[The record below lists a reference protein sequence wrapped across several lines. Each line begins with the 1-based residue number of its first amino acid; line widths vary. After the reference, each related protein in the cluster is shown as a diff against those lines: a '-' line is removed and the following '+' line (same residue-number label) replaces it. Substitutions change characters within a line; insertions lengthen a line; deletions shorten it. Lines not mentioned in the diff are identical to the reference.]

1 MLSPSNPEVL
11 VFELNSDGRIARVD
25 VFMPDAGGL
34 KPSRRYARIMF
45 AFLPGIPGAD
55 DLRTLARRVDTARHH
70 GVPNGCVLELD
81 LQVVP
86 QETGGFDPFAM
97 IASGGKPLLLREAV
111 AAIHRAAE
119 DPRVAGLIARVQIP
133 AAAAGP
139 VQELREA
146 ITAFSDVKPSLAWAE
161 TYPGTLSYYLASAF
175 REVWMQPSG
184 TVGLVGFATNALF
197 LRDALDKAGIE
208 AQFIAR
214 GEYKSAANLF
224 TQDRYTDAHR
234 EADSRL
240 IESLHTQVWKAVAD
254 SRHLEPAEVDTLA
267 DKAPL
272 LRDDAVTGRLIDRI
286 GFRDEAYARIGELV
300 GAPDI
305 SPETGDADSDDAPPR
320 LYLSRYARATA
331 SRPTPSMPPIPGRK
345 TKPTIAV
352 VTLHGPIVSG
362 RGGPQLLPIGNS
374 SAGGDTIAAA
384 LREAAADDAVSA
396 IVLRVDSPGGSVTG
410 SETIW
415 REVNR
420 VRDRGKPVVASMG
433 AVAASGGYYVSM
445 SADAI
450 VANAGTITGSI
461 GVVTGKLVAR
471 ELKDRLG
478 VGSDSVRTNANAD
491 AWSINKPFTDEQHAH
506 VEAEADLF
514 YTDFIERVAQG
525 RKMTVE
531 AVDAIARG
539 RVWTGADALERGL
552 VDELGGLRTAITRAK
567 VLAGLE
573 PDADVRIAGYPGSS
587 LMDLLRPKASSQ
599 PAAASLPDAVGA
611 LLGRSVAGVL
621 SQAER
626 SLTGVSALWLGDYRF

>member
-1 MLSPSNPEVL
+1 
-11 VFELNSDGRIARVD
+11 
-25 VFMPDAGGL
+25 
-34 KPSRRYARIMF
+34 MF

-55 DLRTLARRVDTARHH
+55 DLRNLARRVDTARHH

-81 LQVVP
+81 LQAAP
-86 QETGGFDPFAM
+86 HETAGFDPFAM
-97 IASGGKPLLLREAV
+97 IGSGGRPLVLREAV

-119 DPRVAGLIARVQIP
+119 DSRVAGLIARVQIP

-139 VQELREA
+139 VQELRAA
-146 ITAFSDVKPSLAWAE
+146 ITAFSDVKPTLAWAE

-197 LRDALDKAGIE
+197 LRDALDKAGIQ

-240 IESLHTQVWKAVAD
+240 IDSLHNQVRQAVAQ
-254 SRHLEPAEVDTLA
+254 SRHLEPAEVDALA

-272 LRDDAVTGRLIDRI
+272 LRDDAVTGRLVDRI

-300 GAPDI
+300 GAPGI
-305 SPETGDADSDDAPPR
+305 SPETGCDIPSGLRPPDADSDDAPPR

-331 SRPTPSMPPIPGRK
+331 QRLAPPIPSIPGRK
-345 TKPTIAV
+345 AKPTIAV

-362 RGGPQLLPIGNS
+362 RGGPQPLPLGSS

-384 LREAAADDAVSA
+384 LREAAADDSVSA
-396 IVLRVDSPGGSVTG
+396 IVLRVDSPGGSVSG

-420 VRDRGKPVVASMG
+420 VRFPNNGAGKPVVASMG

-478 VGSDSVRTNANAD
+478 VGSDSVRTNPNAD
-491 AWSINKPFTDEQHAH
+491 AWSIDQPFTDEQHAH
-506 VEAEADLF
+506 VEAEADLL
-514 YTDFIERVAQG
+514 YTDFVERVAQG
-525 RKMTVE
+525 RKMTAE

-573 PDADVRIAGYPGSS
+573 PDADVRLVSYPGSS
-587 LMDLLRPKASSQ
+587 LKDLLWPKQSSQ
-599 PAAASLPDAVGA
+599 PAAASLPEAVGA
-611 LLGRSVAGVL
+611 LLGRSVVGAL
-621 SQAER
+621 RQAER
-626 SLTGVSALWLGDYRF
+626 SLTGVSALWLGDCRF

>member
-1 MLSPSNPEVL
+1 
-11 VFELNSDGRIARVD
+11 
-25 VFMPDAGGL
+25 
-34 KPSRRYARIMF
+34 MF

-81 LQVVP
+81 LQAVP
-86 QETGGFDPFAM
+86 NETGGFDPFAM
-97 IASGGKPLLLREAV
+97 IASGGRPLLLREAV

-146 ITAFSDVKPSLAWAE
+146 ITAFSDDKPTLAWAE

-234 EADSRL
+234 EADGRL
-240 IESLHTQVWKAVAD
+240 IESLHTQVWKAVAS
-254 SRHLEPAEVDTLA
+254 SRHLEPGEVDTLA
-267 DKAPL
+267 DNAPL

-300 GAPDI
+300 GAKRI
-305 SPETGDADSDDAPPR
+305 SLETGDADSDDAPPR
-320 LYLSRYARATA
+320 LYLSRYARAIA

-362 RGGPQLLPIGNS
+362 RGGPQLLPVGNS

-384 LREAAADDAVSA
+384 LREAAADDSVSA

-420 VRDRGKPVVASMG
+420 VREGSKPVVASMG

-478 VGSDSVRTNANAD
+478 VGSDSVRTNPNAD
-491 AWSINKPFTDEQHAH
+491 AWSINQPFTDAQHAH

-514 YTDFIERVAQG
+514 YTDFVERVAQG

-539 RVWTGADALERGL
+539 RVWTGADALEHGL
-552 VDELGGLRTAITRAK
+552 VDELGGLRTAIARAK

-573 PDADVRIAGYPGSS
+573 ADADARLVGYPGSS
-587 LMDLLRPKASSQ
+587 LMDLLRPKPSSQ
-599 PAAASLPDAVGA
+599 PAAASVSDALGA

-626 SLTGVSALWLGDYRF
+626 SLTGASALWLGDYRF

>member
-1 MLSPSNPEVL
+1 
-11 VFELNSDGRIARVD
+11 
-25 VFMPDAGGL
+25 
-34 KPSRRYARIMF
+34 
-45 AFLPGIPGAD
+45 
-55 DLRTLARRVDTARHH
+55 VDTARHH

-81 LQVVP
+81 LQSVP
-86 QETGGFDPFAM
+86 HETGGFDPLSF
-97 IASGGKPLLLREAV
+97 ISSGGRPLVLREAV

-133 AAAAGP
+133 AAAAAP

-146 ITAFSDVKPSLAWAE
+146 LAAFSDAKPSLAWAE

-240 IESLHTQVWKAVAD
+240 IESLRSQVWQAIAD
-254 SRHLEPAEVDTLA
+254 SRHLELAEIDALA

-286 GFRDEAYARIGELV
+286 GFRDEAYSRIGELV
-300 GAPDI
+300 GAPGI
-305 SPETGDADSDDAPPR
+305 SPETGDADSEDGPPR
-320 LYLSRYARATA
+320 LFLSRYARATA
-331 SRPTPSMPPIPGRK
+331 SRPMPPVPSIPGRK
-345 TKPTIAV
+345 SKPTIAV
-352 VTLHGPIVSG
+352 ITVHGPIVSG
-362 RGGPQLLPIGNS
+362 RGGPQLSPFGNS

-384 LREAAADDAVSA
+384 LREAAADDSVSA
-396 IVLRVDSPGGSVTG
+396 VVLRVDSPGGSVTG

-415 REVNR
+415 RQVNR
-420 VRDRGKPVVASMG
+420 VRDAGTPVVASMG

-445 SADAI
+445 AADAI

-461 GVVTGKLVAR
+461 GVVTGKLIAR

-478 VGSDSVRTNANAD
+478 VGSDSVRTNPNAD
-491 AWSINKPFTDEQHAH
+491 AWSINQPFTDEQRER

-514 YTDFIERVAQG
+514 YTDFVERVAAG
-525 RKMTVE
+525 RNLSVE

-539 RVWTGADALERGL
+539 RVWTGADAKERGL
-552 VDELGGLRTAITRAK
+552 VDELGGLRTAVNRAK
-567 VLAGLE
+567 VLAGFE
-573 PDADVRIAGYPGSS
+573 PDADVRLVGYPGSS
-587 LMDLLRPKASSQ
+587 LMDLLRPKASSR
-599 PAAASLPDAVGA
+599 PAAASLPDALAA
-611 LLGRSVAGVL
+611 LVGRSVAGAL

-626 SLTGVSALWLGDYRF
+626 SMTGVNALWVGEYRF

>member
-1 MLSPSNPEVL
+1 MFGFLS
-11 VFELNSDGRIARVD
+11 
-25 VFMPDAGGL
+25 
-34 KPSRRYARIMF
+34 
-45 AFLPGIPGAD
+45 GIPGVD
-55 DLRTLARRVDTARHH
+55 DLRTLARRADTARHH
-70 GVPNGCVLELD
+70 GVPDGCVLELD
-81 LQVVP
+81 LQAVP
-86 QETGGFDPFAM
+86 QETSGFDPFAM
-97 IASGGKPLLLREAV
+97 IASGGKPLLLREAI

-119 DPRVAGLIARVQIP
+119 DSRVAGLIARVQIP
-133 AAAAGP
+133 AASAGP

-146 ITAFSDVKPSLAWAE
+146 IRAFSDDKPTLAWAE

-175 REVWMQPSG
+175 REVWMQSSG
-184 TVGLVGFATNALF
+184 TVGLVGFATNAMF
-197 LRDALDKAGIE
+197 LRDALKKAGIE
-208 AQFIAR
+208 AQYIAR
-214 GEYKSAANLF
+214 GEYKSAANRF

-234 EADSRL
+234 EADSQL
-240 IESLHTQVWKAVAD
+240 IESLHTQVWKAVAE
-254 SRHLEPAEVDTLA
+254 SRHLESAEVDALA

-286 GFRDEAYARIGELV
+286 GFRDEAYARMAELV
-300 GAPDI
+300 GAPGI
-305 SPETGDADSDDAPPR
+305 SPEGGSDTPAQLRPPDADSDDAPPR

-362 RGGPQLLPIGNS
+362 RGGPQVLPFGNS

-396 IVLRVDSPGGSVTG
+396 VVLRVDSPGGSVTG

-461 GVVTGKLVAR
+461 GVMAGKLVAR

-478 VGSDSVRTNANAD
+478 VGSDSVRTNPNAD
-491 AWSINKPFTDEQHAH
+491 AWSINQPFTDEQHAH
-506 VEAEADLF
+506 VEAEADLL
-514 YTDFIERVAQG
+514 YTDFVERVAQG

-539 RVWTGADALERGL
+539 RVWTGADALEHGL
-552 VDELGGLRTAITRAK
+552 VDELGGLRTAIARAK

-573 PDADVRIAGYPGSS
+573 PDADVRLVSFPGSS
-587 LMDLLRPKASSQ
+587 MFDFLRPKPSSQ
-599 PAAASLPDAVGA
+599 PAAASLSDAVGA
-611 LLGRSVAGVL
+611 LLGRSVLGAL

-626 SLTGVSALWLGDYRF
+626 SSTGVSALWLGDYRF